1 KRRIDEIVEAQRLKT
16 HPARPMREYGPDPRY
31 GVGENTTA
39 FPPWEHAAVMYGF
52 LGAYKHLGSETAL
65 RIAED
70 VVRTIDYSWVS
81 NYTHPATQVHYEHG
95 LRYATPL
102 RDNGRDVPADFRHN
116 DPNYGANLAG
126 PGLNSV
132 NQFFVSAL
140 SILPYYSDDP
150 QVLARAEWQRNILFP
165 DATNALRWNKWFLV
179 CPQYYTALQNLNGGG
194 N

>member
-39 FPPWEHAAVMYGF
+39 FPPWEHAAVTYGC

-70 VVRTIDYSWVS
+70 VVRTIDYPWVA

-95 LRYATPL
+95 IRYATPL
-102 RDNGRDVPADFRHN
+102 RDNGRDVPADFRDN
-116 DPNYGANLAG
+116 DPNFRAHIAG
-126 PGLNSV
+126 LGLNSE
-132 NQFFVSAL
+132 NHSFISAL
-140 SILPYYSDDP
+140 SSLPYYSDDP
-150 QVLARAEWQRNILFP
+150 HVLALSQSQRNILFS
-165 DATNALRWNKWFLV
+165 V
-179 CPQYYTALQNLNGGG
+179 
-194 N
+194 